1 MFSTDAHFLL
11 TLHRT
16 HADELRAEADAARL
30 ARSVVRG
37 LRRDPTRAARRRRLD
52 TAASQAPAAE

>member
-16 HADELRAEADAARL
+16 HVDELRAEADSARL
-30 ARSVVRG
+30 ARSVRRSRRHRAKSSG
-37 LRRDPTRAARRRRLD
+37 GHPLDSAASRDPALR
-52 TAASQAPAAE
+52 

>member
-16 HADELRAEADAARL
+16 HVDELRAEADAARL
-30 ARSVVRG
+30 ARLVRRSG
-37 LRRDPTRAARRRRLD
+37 RNAAKSARGHR
-52 TAASQAPAAE
+52 TGSAASRAPAQ

>member
-16 HADELRAEADAARL
+16 HADELRAEADSARL
-30 ARSVVRG
+30 ARSVT
-37 LRRDPTRAARRRRLD
+37 RRSGRNPARAARRRRSD
-52 TAASQAPAAE
+52 PAASQAPAAK

>member
-16 HADELRAEADAARL
+16 HADELRAEAASARL

-37 LRRDPTRAARRRRLD
+37 LRRDPTRAGRRRRLD
-52 TAASQAPAAE
+52 PAASQAPAAE

>member
-16 HADELRAEADAARL
+16 HAAELRAEADSARL
-30 ARSVVRG
+30 ASSVARG
-37 LRRDPTRAARRRRLD
+37 SRRDPRRTARKRRLD
-52 TAASQAPAAE
+52 SAASRAPAA